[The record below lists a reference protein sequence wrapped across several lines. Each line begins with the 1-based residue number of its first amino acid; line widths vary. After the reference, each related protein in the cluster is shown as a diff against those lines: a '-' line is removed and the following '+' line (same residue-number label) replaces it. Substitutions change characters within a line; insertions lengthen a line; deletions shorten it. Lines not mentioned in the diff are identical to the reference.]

1 MLELEVCRFLI
12 ASCKTTET
20 SRDLTELPSD
30 VRNQPVSLDDSQLV
44 RGKRV
49 KVAFIWTFECTK
61 IFKKR
66 SRSNQVPENLKKKKN
81 LKTKVLKKNH
91 KSFRNVTC
99 CKRKSYKT
107 RLNHLFSRS
116 TGLEN
121 AAVNQSGGLSASADI
136 VSCSVPSSHPSCP
149 VRNVCQWFFQWQ
161 ELTRKELLALVQISS
176 FPICWWFQSR
186 PSDSNHSA
194 AFTLFTRCGNRSPY
208 TFLNAVIF
216 SDFLFFLMKKK

>member
-1 MLELEVCRFLI
+1 MCAGADLVRTRFLI
-12 ASCKTTET
+12 ASCKTRET
-20 SRDLTELPSD
+20 SRDLTELPLD

-44 RGKRV
+44 RGKCV

-66 SRSNQVPENLKKKKN
+66 SRSNQVPENLKKKKK
-81 LKTKVLKKNH
+81 LKTKVLKKIH

-121 AAVNQSGGLSASADI
+121 AAVNQSGGLSASAHI
-136 VSCSVPSSHPSCP
+136 HVLYLHHIHPVPLGTSVSGFSSD
-149 VRNVCQWFFQWQ
+149 RNWPG
-161 ELTRKELLALVQISS
+161 RS
-176 FPICWWFQSR
+176 F
-186 PSDSNHSA
+186 
-194 AFTLFTRCGNRSPY
+194 
-208 TFLNAVIF
+208 
-216 SDFLFFLMKKK
+216 